1 MLDDFLGK
9 IIACDFIVL
18 RESHFIERGLT
29 DDALPRLAD
38 LPVEIVQLVQF
49 LPQPLRGTARDF
61 GVPRFDLL
69 PKRRLWQRLFAKF
82 AYTVQKIVVDIGIAL
97 VRAGIVQPL
106 AVFEE
111 DEIFQIAIP
120 DAQDAVKSRVLNAL
134 FDVIGQ
140 AKGQNLSPHA
150 PTLPRF
156 LLFEGG
162 NHTLKR
168 CSDRL
173 YREVRFSI
181 RGVKQVFRPV
191 AQREQVRV
199 DGFFQFLVID
209 KMKTVYHMSPYA
221 AWAEVDLCGQG
232 EVPVV
237 VRLKL
242 CKNAVAFQEGGDGE
256 DARLHVVTSVGAY
269 DNGKMIVL
277 RNGCGIAQSVPIP
290 VAAQCID
297 IVKLAPIDVGGGKPA
312 IAVDRPFAAF
322 GDQLFRIGIGDC
334 PKELFVIGY
343 GALMAGRDAFLGTL
357 CVVKWQIPVISLLQS
372 SQFIIRRGHCVI
384 RLGID
389 QRAILLIVG
398 DVFSVALLH
407 DKARNEV
414 CSVQVIQPLVVC
426 KEHAAIAVCLDDV
439 DFGIKGVFVGNVPIT
454 AKKIIDGYGVKIG
467 KLLTATV

>member
-162 NHTLKR
+162 NHPLKR

-199 DGFFQFLVID
+199 GGLFQFLVIN
-209 KMKTVYHMSPYA
+209 KMKTVYHMFPYA

-334 PKELFVIGY
+334 LKELFVIGY

-357 CVVKWQIPVISLLQS
+357 CVVKWQIPAISLLQS
-372 SQFIIRRGHCVI
+372 SQFIIRRVI
-384 RLGID
+384 VSSGW
-389 QRAILLIVG
+389 G
-398 DVFSVALLH
+398 
-407 DKARNEV
+407 
-414 CSVQVIQPLVVC
+414 
-426 KEHAAIAVCLDDV
+426 
-439 DFGIKGVFVGNVPIT
+439 
-454 AKKIIDGYGVKIG
+454 
-467 KLLTATV
+467 

>member
-1 MLDDFLGK
+1 M
-9 IIACDFIVL
+9 
-18 RESHFIERGLT
+18 
-29 DDALPRLAD
+29 
-38 LPVEIVQLVQF
+38 
-49 LPQPLRGTARDF
+49 
-61 GVPRFDLL
+61 
-69 PKRRLWQRLFAKF
+69 
-82 AYTVQKIVVDIGIAL
+82 
-97 VRAGIVQPL
+97 
-106 AVFEE
+106 
-111 DEIFQIAIP
+111 
-120 DAQDAVKSRVLNAL
+120 
-134 FDVIGQ
+134 
-140 AKGQNLSPHA
+140 
-150 PTLPRF
+150 
-156 LLFEGG
+156 
-162 NHTLKR
+162 
-168 CSDRL
+168 
-173 YREVRFSI
+173 
-181 RGVKQVFRPV
+181 
-191 AQREQVRV
+191 
-199 DGFFQFLVID
+199 
-209 KMKTVYHMSPYA
+209 
-221 AWAEVDLCGQG
+221 DLCGQG

-256 DARLHVVTSVGAY
+256 DARLHVVTSVRAY
-269 DNGKMIVL
+269 DNSKMIVL

-334 PKELFVIGY
+334 LKELFVIGY

-384 RLGID
+384 RLRID

-454 AKKIIDGYGVKIG
+454 AKKIIDGYGVQIG
-467 KLLTATV
+467 IISLIGVWDMQPQKEKQHGNACSKQNAANDNKGNEQGTTMVFYHINLTNNYQGYLSIAYKLKKCKTGKEIAFSEQQIACFSRAFSCIMYL